1 MMALFNV
8 KGLFANGVELLKGGF
23 SVEKEESMMALF
35 NARGYFLKEE

>member
-23 SVEKEESMMALF
+23 SVEEESMMALF